1 MVIEHAFYK
10 KASKVVKEATEKYF
24 QTLGEVSKVELNRFE
39 APIQSIRRVVGS
51 RFYDL
56 TNSKE
61 DLIRLNISDGAS
73 FDINSIKN
81 DVENNRFDSMNE
93 IALFATSIFDVFA
106 QMYGSNVIGEDFEEV
121 KFKVAI
127 TSSTKGLICKEL
139 SINDFSP
146 LSVFDTSGNVIGI
159 LGFQEI
165 TKMNIDLMEASRAA
179 EKLKNTGAAADSA
192 AKEALSQKIIS
203 LNKKLIEKY
212 MEIIKTFYNLIKEWG
227 QVENVSDVFDV
238 TFVFN
243 IVIVDNNAEET
254 NDESKIDKIVE
265 MRILNLHDIGHSHLI
280 TLKAKFD

>member
-179 EKLKNTGAAADSA
+179 EKLKNTGVADSA